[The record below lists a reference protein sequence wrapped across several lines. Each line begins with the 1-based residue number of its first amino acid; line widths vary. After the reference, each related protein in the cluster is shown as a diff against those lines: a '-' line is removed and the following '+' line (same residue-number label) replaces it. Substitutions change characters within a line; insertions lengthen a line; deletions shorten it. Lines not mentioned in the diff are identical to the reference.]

1 MKMPITP
8 TIEEVKEALLT
19 LGDELQEAEAVGIFG
34 SLARGDFSPASDIDI
49 FVVVKEDENEGR
61 CLEVDDLWWRRVR
74 DALSKFQRDVTVL
87 VYSTE
92 GLRKISNWYV
102 LRLASDGILVF
113 DQGGIGELFDK
124 ILETARKTGLRQVK
138 RGHHWVWSAP
148 DLKLGEVLEMEVG

>member
-1 MKMPITP
+1 MPITP

-49 FVVVKEDENEGR
+49 FVVVKEDESEGR

-92 GLRKISNWYV
+92 GLRKISN
-102 LRLASDGILVF
+102 
-113 DQGGIGELFDK
+113 
-124 ILETARKTGLRQVK
+124 
-138 RGHHWVWSAP
+138 
-148 DLKLGEVLEMEVG
+148 

>member
-1 MKMPITP
+1 MPITP
-8 TIEEVKEALLT
+8 TIEEVKEALLA

-34 SLARGDFSPASDIDI
+34 SLVRGDFSPTSDIDI
-49 FVVVKEDENEGR
+49 FVVVKEDERG
-61 CLEVDDLWWRRVR
+61 CLEVDDLWWRRIR

-113 DQGGIGELFDK
+113 DQGNIRELFDK
-124 ILETARKTGLRQVK
+124 ILKVAKKAGLRQVK
-138 RGHHWVWSAP
+138 RGKHWVWSAP
-148 DLKLGEVLEMEVG
+148 DLKLGEVLELEVV

>member
-1 MKMPITP
+1 MPITP
-8 TIEEVKEALLT
+8 TIEEVKEALLA
-19 LGDELQEAEAVGIFG
+19 LGDELHEAEAVGICG
-34 SLARGDFSPASDIDI
+34 SLVRGDFSPTSDIDI

-74 DALSKFQRDVTVL
+74 DTLSKFQRDVTVL
-87 VYSTE
+87 VYSIE

-124 ILETARKTGLRQVK
+124 ILETARETGLRQVK
-138 RGHHWVWSAP
+138 RGKHWVWSAP
-148 DLKLGEVLEMEVG
+148 DLKLGEVLELEVE

>member
-1 MKMPITP
+1 MPITP
-8 TIEEVKEALLT
+8 TIEEVKEALLA

-34 SLARGDFSPASDIDI
+34 SLVRGDFSPTSDIDI
-49 FVVVKEDENEGR
+49 FVVVKEDERG
-61 CLEVDDLWWRRVR
+61 CLEVDDLWWRRIR

-113 DQGGIGELFDK
+113 DQGNIRELFDK
-124 ILETARKTGLRQVK
+124 ILEVAKKAGLRQVK
-138 RGHHWVWSAP
+138 RGKHWVWSAP
-148 DLKLGEVLEMEVG
+148 DLKLGEVLELEVV